1 ESPEFYVVGNAGD
14 NWGNIIVRFK
24 LESPMGPVS
33 YNGSTSSIVQIGSE
47 GPYVWS
53 SDDFPSPMS
62 LAIANYGEGAQ
73 FYASTMNFWTEIFEI
88 SKYDGDNWEEV
99 FSDFFCHQMGGKNE
113 HIYFQTHPV
122 MDYIENDQIYHYDG
136 EQAVLIW
143 ESQGESDRLTA
154 ADIAV
159 DDN

>member
-1 ESPEFYVVGNAGD
+1 KIMKHLFTFLILLTISVTASGQLPNCESPEFYVVGNAGD

-73 FYASTMNFWTEIFEI
+73 FYAST
-88 SKYDGDNWEEV
+88 
-99 FSDFFCHQMGGKNE
+99 
-113 HIYFQTHPV
+113 
-122 MDYIENDQIYHYDG
+122 
-136 EQAVLIW
+136 
-143 ESQGESDRLTA
+143 
-154 ADIAV
+154 
-159 DDN
+159 